1 MRLLRASRNCPKAAQ
16 KATCAIHG
24 SVHNKVRRCKKMC
37 VLAGMLFLVITCRPY
52 GQNQAPGR
60 SGDETV
66 ALTLDQAVEF
76 ALSHYPAVR
85 AVLAQAAASRSGVD
99 LARTAYLPRTDLVW
113 QANRATRNN
122 VFGLFFPQP
131 IPLPISGPV
140 LGTNTGTNVWGTATG
155 FLFNWEPFDLG
166 LRKAQVGTARAQE
179 AQTKTAIEVT
189 RQDVAVA
196 AADGF
201 LTLLASQQAVRVAQ
215 ASVDRARVLA
225 NTIDVLVT
233 NELRPGA
240 DASRAKAELAAADT
254 QLIQA
259 QQSEQI
265 SRVTLAQLLGV
276 AGTAVTIQEG
286 PLLQMPPSIETTPAS
301 VTTHPLASFQAAAV
315 DVVKARQKELDRSYF
330 PKFDFQ
336 AATFGRGS
344 GALTSSETLGGL
356 NGLAPNTFNWAV
368 GFTAK
373 FALFD
378 FSSIRDRKE
387 IEKHLATAESA
398 RFDQVVQNLTAQN
411 ERARAEAEGARR
423 VAENT
428 PIQLDAAKATEAQ
441 VHARYQAGLATVV
454 DVADAQRLLAQA
466 EIEDS
471 LARLRVWRALLA
483 LAASRGDLEPFLQ
496 EVRK

>member
-1 MRLLRASRNCPKAAQ
+1 MTETKTNQNTQAFANHKLARRRWGRFVCLMGL
-16 KATCAIHG
+16 AI
-24 SVHNKVRRCKKMC
+24 
-37 VLAGMLFLVITCRPY
+37 VLASWAPIAQSQSPEP
-52 GQNQAPGR
+52 NQSEP
-60 SGDETV
+60 V
-66 ALTLDQAVEF
+66 PLTLDQAVEF
-76 ALSHYPAVR
+76 ALSHYPAIK
-85 AVLAQAAASRSGVD
+85 AVLAQAAASRSSVD
-99 LARTAYLPRTDLVW
+99 LARTTYLPRTDLVW

-122 VFGLFFPQP
+122 VFGLYFPQP
-131 IPLPISGPV
+131 VPLPISGPV
-140 LGTNTGTNVWGTATG
+140 LGTNNGTSVWGTATG
-155 FLFNWEPFDLG
+155 FLFSWEPFDLG

-179 AQTKTAIEVT
+179 AQANTAIEVT

-225 NTIDVLVT
+225 NTIDVLVK

-240 DASRAKAELAAADT
+240 DASRARAELAMAET

-259 QQSEQI
+259 RQGEQI
-265 SRVTLAQLLGV
+265 SRVTLAQLLGI
-276 AGTAVTIQEG
+276 AGTTVTIKEG
-286 PLLQMPPSIETTPAS
+286 SLLQMLPSIETTPAS
-301 VTTHPLASFQAAAV
+301 VTIHPLATFQAAAV
-315 DVVKARQKELDRSYF
+315 EVVKARQKELERSYF

-344 GALTSSETLGGL
+344 GAQTNGEVLGGV
-356 NGLAPNTFNWAV
+356 NGLAPNTINWAV

-373 FALFD
+373 FQLFD

-398 RFDQVVQNLTAQN
+398 RFDQVVQNLTAQS
-411 ERARAEAEGARR
+411 ERARAEVEGARR
-423 VAENT
+423 VAANT
-428 PIQLDAAKATEAQ
+428 PIQLDAAKATEDQ
-441 VHARYQAGLATVV
+441 VRARYQAGLATLV

-483 LAASRGDLEPFLQ
+483 LAASRGDLGPFLQ

>member
-1 MRLLRASRNCPKAAQ
+1 M
-16 KATCAIHG
+16 AI
-24 SVHNKVRRCKKMC
+24 
-37 VLAGMLFLVITCRPY
+37 VLASSTAIAQGKSPEPS
-52 GQNQAPGR
+52 QN
-60 SGDETV
+60 DTV
-66 ALTLDQAVEF
+66 ALTLAQAVEF

-85 AVLAQAAASRSGVD
+85 AVLAEAAASSSGVD

-113 QANRATRNN
+113 EANRATRNN

-140 LGTNTGTNVWGTATG
+140 LGTNNGTNVWGTATG

-166 LRKAQVGTARAQE
+166 LRKAQVGTARAHE
-179 AQTKTAIEVT
+179 AQAKTAIELT

-196 AADGF
+196 AADGY
-201 LTLLASQQAVRVAQ
+201 LTLLASQQTVRVAQ
-215 ASVDRARVLA
+215 ASVDRARVLR
-225 NTIDVLVT
+225 NSIDVLVK

-240 DASRAKAELAAADT
+240 DASRAKAELAAAET

-259 QQSEQI
+259 QQGEQI
-265 SRVTLAQLLGV
+265 SRVTLAQLLGI
-276 AGTAVTIQEG
+276 AGTSVTIQEG
-286 PLLQMPPSIETTPAS
+286 SLLQMPPSLETPPPS
-301 VTTHPLASFQAAAV
+301 VTTHPLANFQAAAV

-344 GALTSSETLGGL
+344 GALTNGETLGGL

-373 FALFD
+373 FQLFD
-378 FSSIRDRKE
+378 FSSIRNRKE
-387 IEKHLATAESA
+387 IEKQLATAESA
-398 RFDQVVQNLTAQN
+398 RFDQVVQNLTAQS
-411 ERARAEAEGARR
+411 ERARAEVEGARR
-423 VAENT
+423 VAANT

-441 VHARYQAGLATVV
+441 VRARYQAGLATLV
-454 DVADAQRLLAQA
+454 DVADAQRLLTQA

>member
-1 MRLLRASRNCPKAAQ
+1 MTETKANQNTEALSEDKPAKRGWRQIVCVVGLGIALTSSTAIAQ
-16 KATCAIHG
+16 DK
-24 SVHNKVRRCKKMC
+24 SPEPN
-37 VLAGMLFLVITCRPY
+37 
-52 GQNQAPGR
+52 QNQ
-60 SGDETV
+60 TV
-66 ALTLDQAVEF
+66 TLTLDQAVEF
-76 ALSHYPAVR
+76 ALSHYPAVK
-85 AVLAQAAASRSGVD
+85 AVLAQAAASRSSVD
-99 LARTAYLPRTDLVW
+99 LAKTTYLPRTDLVW

-140 LGTNTGTNVWGTATG
+140 LGTNNGTNVWGTATG

-179 AQTKTAIEVT
+179 AQAKTAIEVT

-225 NTIDVLVT
+225 NTIDVLVK

-240 DASRAKAELAAADT
+240 DASRAKAELAVAET

-276 AGTAVTIQEG
+276 AGTVVTIQEG
-286 PLLQMPPSIETTPAS
+286 PLLQMPPSIETPQPS
-301 VTTHPLASFQAAAV
+301 VTTHPLANFQAAAV
-315 DVVKARQKELDRSYF
+315 DVVKARQKELERSYF

-344 GALTSSETLGGL
+344 GALTNGETLGGL

-373 FALFD
+373 FQLFD

-398 RFDQVVQNLTAQN
+398 RFDQVVQNLTAQS
-411 ERARAEAEGARR
+411 ERARAEVEGARR
-423 VAENT
+423 VAANT

-441 VHARYQAGLATVV
+441 VRARYQAGLATLV

-471 LARLRVWRALLA
+471 LARLRVWRALLT
-483 LAASRGDLEPFLQ
+483 LAASQGNLEPFLQ
-496 EVRK
+496 QVRK

>member
-1 MRLLRASRNCPKAAQ
+1 MHSPGSNNLGSNKSMSRWVGIA
-16 KATCAIHG
+16 
-24 SVHNKVRRCKKMC
+24 
-37 VLAGMLFLVITCRPY
+37 VLALSLHSY
-52 GQNQAPGR
+52 GQSQSTGL
-60 SGDETV
+60 SKDETV
-66 ALTLDQAVEF
+66 SLTLDQAVEF
-76 ALSHYPAVR
+76 ALNHYPIVK
-85 AVLAQAAASRSGVD
+85 AVLAQAAASRSRVD

-122 VFGLFFPQP
+122 VFGVFFPQP

-140 LGTNTGTNVWGTATG
+140 LGTNNGSNVWGTATG

-166 LRKAQVGTARAQE
+166 LRKAQVGTAQAQE
-179 AQTKTAIEVT
+179 AQAKTAIEVT

-196 AADGF
+196 VADGF

-215 ASVDRARVLA
+215 ASVERARVLS
-225 NTIDVLVT
+225 NTIDVLVK

-240 DASRAKAELAAADT
+240 DASRAKAELAAAET

-265 SRVTLAQLLGV
+265 SRVTLAQLLGI
-276 AGTAVTIQEG
+276 AGTAVALQEG
-286 PLLQMPPSIETTPAS
+286 PLLQMPPAIETRSAS
-301 VTTHPLASFQAAAV
+301 VTTHPSANFQAAVV
-315 DVVKARQKELDRSYF
+315 DVVKARQKELERSYF

-344 GALTSSETLGGL
+344 GALTNGETLGGF

-368 GFTAK
+368 GFTAR
-373 FALFD
+373 FQLFD
-378 FSSIRDRKE
+378 FASLRDRKE
-387 IEKHLATAESA
+387 IEKHLATAEAA

-411 ERARAEAEGARR
+411 ERARAEVEGARR
-423 VAENT
+423 VAQNT
-428 PIQLDAAKATEAQ
+428 PIQLDAARATEAQ
-441 VHARYQAGLATVV
+441 VRARYQAGLASVV
-454 DVADAQRLLAQA
+454 DLADAQRLLTQA

-471 LARLRVWRALLA
+471 LARLRVWRALLS
-483 LAASRGDLEPFLQ
+483 LAASRGDLGPFLQ